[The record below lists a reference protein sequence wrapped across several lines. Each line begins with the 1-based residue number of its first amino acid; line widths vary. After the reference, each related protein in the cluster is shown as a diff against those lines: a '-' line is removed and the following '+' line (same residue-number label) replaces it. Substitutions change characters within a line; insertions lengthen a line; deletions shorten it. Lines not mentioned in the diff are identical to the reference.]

1 MTVAAALAEM
11 RARGVFIF
19 LGEDVDDGRPVV
31 RWRAAPGIVTERT
44 VRYIRTHKEELIAL
58 LQAEAAADAD
68 RLRLAAARAFFDGE
82 SDDDAADA
90 VPAAIAEADD
100 AEPEQANW
108 LGAQARALALEDA
121 AADAVA
127 VPEAL
132 QSDIGNLLQLP
143 DDVFAEWKREVERD
157 QPEDEP
163 LARDRQAVALAE
175 RLRAAYL
182 VRNR

>member
-1 MTVAAALAEM
+1 MNPAAALAEM

-100 AEPEQANW
+100 AEPEPANW
-108 LGAQARALALEDA
+108 LGALARAGVGRCRGGRRRRAGG
-121 AADAVA
+121 V
-127 VPEAL
+127 
-132 QSDIGNLLQLP
+132 
-143 DDVFAEWKREVERD
+143 
-157 QPEDEP
+157 
-163 LARDRQAVALAE
+163 AE
-175 RLRAAYL
+175 RHRQPAPAARRRVRRMEARSRARPAGG
-182 VRNR
+182 